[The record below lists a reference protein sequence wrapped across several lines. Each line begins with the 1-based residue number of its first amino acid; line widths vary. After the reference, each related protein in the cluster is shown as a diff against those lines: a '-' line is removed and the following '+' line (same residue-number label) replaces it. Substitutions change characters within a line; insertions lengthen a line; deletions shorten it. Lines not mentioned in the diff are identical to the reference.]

1 MNKSFERI
9 SPDDLVIDWREVW
22 ARLGGAGALSQ
33 EKIEETRR
41 QLIEV
46 ATPAFAARELLILVN
61 NGECIS
67 AGELIIASRDFAKI
81 ASGCRSLLVLGATLG
96 AGVDRLIHKKSAIS
110 MAEGFIYD
118 AVASAMAESLI
129 LVAEERTAGEREHSG
144 RFSPGYGDMP
154 LELQERIIHLIDG
167 GRLLGITLNE
177 SKLMSPS
184 KSVTTLMGV
193 K

>member
-1 MNKSFERI
+1 MKKSFERI
-9 SPDDLVIDWREVW
+9 FPDDLVIDWREVW

-41 QLIEV
+41 ELMAV
-46 ATPAFAARELLILVN
+46 ATPAFAARELPILVN

-67 AGELIIASRDFAKI
+67 AGELIIASRDFAKTV
-81 ASGCRSLLVLGATLG
+81 SGHRSILVIGATLG

-129 LVAEERTAGEREHSG
+129 ILAEERAVEKREHSG

-154 LELQERIIHLIDG
+154 LDLQEKIIPLVDG
-167 GRLLGITLNE
+167 GRLLGIALNE

-184 KSVTTLMGV
+184 KSVTALIGV